1 MRSCGVHPAV
11 ISQLLHLPYPE
22 TLQLFKASVPM
33 KILVVE
39 DDKRMAQLLRKALSE
54 ENHSVGIAG
63 EGVSALDLA
72 ASENYDL
79 ILLDVMLP
87 GVNGVEI
94 ARRLRQDR
102 RQTPILM
109 LTARDTVSDVV
120 KGLDAG
126 ADDYLTKPFSFA
138 VLFARIRA
146 LERRA
151 AEKPKFIL
159 RAGDLVLDVAERR
172 AFRGTREVSLT
183 PKEFRLLEF
192 LMRNQGRVASRRAI
206 VDFVWGQ
213 SAENVEENT
222 LDAFVRLL
230 RRKIDETAD
239 VKLIHTMRG
248 FGYCLEA
255 GAR

>member
-1 MRSCGVHPAV
+1 
-11 ISQLLHLPYPE
+11 
-22 TLQLFKASVPM
+22 M

-39 DDKRMAQLLRKALSE
+39 DEKRMAQVLLKALSE
-54 ENHSVGIAG
+54 ENHAVRLASDGSV
-63 EGVSALDLA
+63 ALEQADA
-72 ASENYDL
+72 ESFDL

-87 GVNGVEI
+87 GVNGVEV
-94 ARRLRQDR
+94 ARRLRQK
-102 RQTPILM
+102 RQQVPILM
-109 LTARDTVSDVV
+109 LTARDTVPDVV

-146 LERRA
+146 LERRS
-151 AEKPKFIL
+151 AEKPKLVL
-159 RAGDLVLDVAERR
+159 RVADLVLDVAERR
-172 AFRGTREVSLT
+172 AFRGPREVLLT

-192 LMRNQGRVASRRAI
+192 LMRNEGRVASRRAI
-206 VDFVWGQ
+206 VEFVWGQ

-248 FGYCLEA
+248 FGYCLETA
-255 GAR
+255 TR